1 MSPGDET
8 ARFEQRLRAL
18 LEESTRQA
26 AGRVRSRLN
35 QARHAAVAHAP
46 SGAAPRIGWRGRQ
59 LWMPA
64 AGVAAAAA
72 VVAFML
78 WPRGSRPTSPAGAN
92 AVATSDL
99 DLLTDRDGLTLV
111 ENGDGEFYE
120 WAVYEAQ
127 ARQGADAGA
136 GHAD

>member
-1 MSPGDET
+1 MSPPEEMSP
-8 ARFEQRLRAL
+8 FEQRVRAL
-18 LEESTRQA
+18 LEENAQRA

-35 QARHAAVAHAP
+35 QARHAAVAQAP
-46 SGAAPRIGWRGRQ
+46 TGTGLRIGGRARQ
-59 LWMPA
+59 LWLPA
-64 AGVAAAAA
+64 AGVAAA
-72 VVAFML
+72 VVTFML
-78 WPRGSRPTSPAGAN
+78 WFHGPRPAPTAGAR
-92 AVATSDL
+92 AVAAGDL

-136 GHAD
+136 GHVD